1 MWMCI
6 VSHRYT
12 SRAQAVKDLI
22 VTPIKG
28 VGEDPRDYY
37 VNLIADD
44 ILDTRENGYCRKVG
58 EECFW
63 KVVQGNKKEFTLII
77 TTSEVDNFAAL
88 SWGITD
94 DFGTVVKRGTLPPH
108 TYISD
113 IEKMTNVVSD
123 LSGYPLNRVGHIDEV
138 WYIGSQLMWTINID
152 WKENSK

>member
-1 MWMCI
+1 MWVCI

-12 SRAQAVKDLI
+12 SRAQAVTDLI
-22 VTPIKG
+22 VTPLMG

-44 ILDTRENGYCRKVG
+44 ILDTRENGYCRKVD

-63 KVVQGNKKEFTLII
+63 RVIRGNKKEFTLSI
-77 TTSEVDNFAAL
+77 TTSEVGDLAAL
-88 SWGITD
+88 SWEITD
-94 DFGTVVKRGTLPPH
+94 EFGTVVKRGTLPPH

-113 IEKMTNVVSD
+113 IEEMTKVVSD
-123 LSGYPLNRVGHIDEV
+123 LSGYPLNMVDHRRF
-138 WYIGSQLMWTINID
+138 WYIGSQLMWTIDVN

>member
-1 MWMCI
+1 M
-6 VSHRYT
+6 SHRYT
-12 SRAQAVKDLI
+12 SRAQAVTDVI
-22 VTPIKG
+22 VTPLMG

-44 ILDTRENGYCRKVG
+44 ILDTRENGYCRKVD
-58 EECFW
+58 EACFW
-63 KVVQGNKKEFTLII
+63 KVVQGNKKDFTLII

-88 SWGITD
+88 SWEITD

-113 IEKMTNVVSD
+113 IEKMTKVVSD
-123 LSGYPLNRVGHIDEV
+123 LSGYPLTRVGHIDEV

>member
-1 MWMCI
+1 M
-6 VSHRYT
+6 
-12 SRAQAVKDLI
+12 
-22 VTPIKG
+22 G

-63 KVVQGNKKEFTLII
+63 RVVRGNKKDFTLSI
-77 TTSEVDNFAAL
+77 TTSEVGDLSAL
-88 SWGITD
+88 SWEITD

-113 IEKMTNVVSD
+113 ISDIEKMTNAVSD
-123 LSGYPLNRVGHIDEV
+123 LSGYPLTRVGHIDEV
-138 WYIGSQLMWTINID
+138 WYIGSQLMWTIDVN

>member
-1 MWMCI
+1 MCI

-44 ILDTRENGYCRKVG
+44 ILDTRENGYCRKVDEG
-58 EECFW
+58 CFW
-63 KVVQGNKKEFTLII
+63 RVVQGNKKEFTLII

-88 SWGITD
+88 SWEITD

-123 LSGYPLNRVGHIDEV
+123 ISGYQLTRVGHIDEV
-138 WYIGSQLMWTINID
+138 WYIGSQLMWTINIG

>member
-12 SRAQAVKDLI
+12 SRAQAVTDLI

-37 VNLIADD
+37 LNLIADD
-44 ILDTRENGYCRKVG
+44 ILDTRENGYCRKVD
-58 EECFW
+58 EACFW
-63 KVVQGNKKEFTLII
+63 KVVQGNKKDFTLII

-88 SWGITD
+88 SWEITD

-123 LSGYPLNRVGHIDEV
+123 LSGYQLTRVGHIDEV
-138 WYIGSQLMWTINID
+138 WYIGSQLMWTINIY